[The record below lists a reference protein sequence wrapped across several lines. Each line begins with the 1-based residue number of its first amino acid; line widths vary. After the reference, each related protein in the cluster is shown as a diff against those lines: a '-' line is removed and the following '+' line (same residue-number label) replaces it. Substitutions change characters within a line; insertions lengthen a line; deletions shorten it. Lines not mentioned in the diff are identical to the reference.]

1 MPGFGDAG
9 PAVDEDD
16 ERALPRAGGEVE
28 DGLGFIA
35 VGDGVFLIRNG

>member
-1 MPGFGDAG
+1 MPCFGDAG

-28 DGLGFIA
+28 DGFGFIA
-35 VGDGVFLIRNG
+35 ICDGVFLVWNS